1 MNHRKNRR
9 RSRSGFS
16 LLHQIAIISVLPL
29 LFLAVSS
36 WVHESL
42 KMSTQFKHRR
52 ESHVAMVD
60 LSNQIRNDVR
70 NSKLLEFNS
79 DLNRVELTGHN
90 AGVVV
95 FQIEGNQINKTA
107 TVDGEVVGRD
117 SFRLSKEYFVE
128 WGSPTGNN
136 GVALNV
142 FRHSFPLHGAAV
154 PDSLKQPKPKLEFV
168 ITAKTNRWQRSIVFG
183 RESKNGGDE

>member
-95 FQIEGNQINKTA
+95 FQIEGKQITKTA

-128 WGSPTGNN
+128 WGSSTGPD

-142 FRHSFPLHGAAV
+142 FRHSSPLYGAAV
-154 PDSLKQPKPKLEFV
+154 AGSLKQPKPKLEFV